1 MIRVIYPLL
10 HFTSFIIFWYLF
22 NHDMGPLPFSE
33 LQLHVLNGQSF
44 TFYINLHS
52 YFIWDCSSRPGKAIW
67 KESQTK
73 SNSLDGVIHIWG
85 RMSLKQKNNSTISKL
100 PFLLSFS
107 NKKHFDQ
114 KKLSDDKIQYSCF
127 VSGAWYPQ
135 VHQYNDKELEIIIC
149 SWWSVNCYQS
159 LISSCRN
166 WHVEEF
172 KQEPPPLSFFRLTAK
187 LMKAMMLVIRTA
199 M

>member
-1 MIRVIYPLL
+1 MKPGNFVHNFCRGGLQVFQGIWLKFSRNILFSTFKFCFENTHKMIDKDYISQKQCVYYQFFLFLIFMNLIMIQVLYPLL

-22 NHDMGPLPFSE
+22 IHDMGPIPFIG
-33 LQLHVLNGQSF
+33 LQLHVQNGQSF

-100 PFLLSFS
+100 PSLLSVS
-107 NKKHFDQ
+107 KKKHFDQ
-114 KKLSDDKIQYSCF
+114 
-127 VSGAWYPQ
+127 
-135 VHQYNDKELEIIIC
+135 
-149 SWWSVNCYQS
+149 
-159 LISSCRN
+159 
-166 WHVEEF
+166 
-172 KQEPPPLSFFRLTAK
+172 
-187 LMKAMMLVIRTA
+187 
-199 M
+199 